1 MKTLTTTEITI
12 SLQTIVLVISVV
24 VSATLYVNH
33 IEEQLDVSAVLMR
46 EKGAKWDQDSEV
58 LRENA
63 RKIRE
68 LELTIVRQQKDI
80 EFLKN
85 ESGNSDQQYVVPSTM
100 RMRIGCLKQEHDTK
114 QVGSWY
120 RQSEALETMRVNSY
134 KDRLSLAKVK
144 EGVCGTR

>member
-1 MKTLTTTEITI
+1 MKTLTTTEITL

-33 IEEQLDVSAVLMR
+33 IEEQLDVSAVLMG

-100 RMRIGCLKQEHDTK
+100 RMRISYLKQEHDTK

-120 RQSEALETMRVNSY
+120 RQSDALETVRLNSY

-144 EGVCGTR
+144 EGVDGTR

>member
-85 ESGNSDQQYVVPSTM
+85 ESGNSD
-100 RMRIGCLKQEHDTK
+100 
-114 QVGSWY
+114 
-120 RQSEALETMRVNSY
+120 
-134 KDRLSLAKVK
+134 
-144 EGVCGTR
+144 

>member
-1 MKTLTTTEITI
+1 MKTLTTTEITL

-85 ESGNSDQQYVVPSTM
+85 ESGNSD
-100 RMRIGCLKQEHDTK
+100 
-114 QVGSWY
+114 
-120 RQSEALETMRVNSY
+120 
-134 KDRLSLAKVK
+134 
-144 EGVCGTR
+144 

>member
-1 MKTLTTTEITI
+1 MKTLTTTEITL

-63 RKIRE
+63 RRIRE

-85 ESGNSDQQYVVPSTM
+85 ESGNSD
-100 RMRIGCLKQEHDTK
+100 
-114 QVGSWY
+114 
-120 RQSEALETMRVNSY
+120 
-134 KDRLSLAKVK
+134 
-144 EGVCGTR
+144 

>member
-1 MKTLTTTEITI
+1 MKTLTATEITL

-33 IEEQLDVSAVLMR
+33 IEEQLDVSAVLMG

-68 LELTIVRQQKDI
+68 LELMIVRQQKDI
-80 EFLKN
+80 EYLK
-85 ESGNSDQQYVVPSTM
+85 
-100 RMRIGCLKQEHDTK
+100 K
-114 QVGSWY
+114 
-120 RQSEALETMRVNSY
+120 
-134 KDRLSLAKVK
+134 
-144 EGVCGTR
+144 

>member
-1 MKTLTTTEITI
+1 MKTLTATEITL

-24 VSATLYVNH
+24 VSATLYITH

-46 EKGAKWDQDSEV
+46 EKGSKWDQDSEV

-85 ESGNSDQQYVVPSTM
+85 ESGNSD
-100 RMRIGCLKQEHDTK
+100 
-114 QVGSWY
+114 
-120 RQSEALETMRVNSY
+120 
-134 KDRLSLAKVK
+134 
-144 EGVCGTR
+144 